1 MMDKNLLVIDNFL
14 DNPDEVRQNALSLN
28 FNKIEKNVPG
38 ARSKALEGNL
48 KKEVEDK
55 LKITFSC
62 EEIKW
67 DLESDSFCFQS
78 CQEGTQTWTHLDNR
92 SEDSAE
98 WSAVLYLT
106 PDAPLDAGTG
116 IFENEDSD
124 MNVAVGNVYNR
135 LVAYRGKRLY
145 HRSILPGFGYDL
157 ESSRLTLTLFF
168 DIMEKNKTEYNFK
181 KDKFTILRNAIDP
194 KVNEFVYN
202 YFLVKRQ
209 VAQTLF
215 EHRYIPP
222 FCEDWGSWEDEQVP
236 NTYAHYADIAMETLL
251 LQTQP
256 KMEKITGLELFP
268 TYSYARIYKKG
279 DILKRHKDRFS
290 CEVSTTAHLGG
301 DPWTIFVEGLGID
314 LNPGDMLIYSG
325 CDLEHWREPFE
336 GEECAQVFLHY
347 NNKASKDSEKNIFD
361 RRKHIGLPSWFK
373 GRL

>member
-1 MMDKNLLVIDNFL
+1 MDKNLLVIDNFL

-55 LKITFSC
+55 LKIAFSC

-181 KDKFTILRNAIDP
+181 KDKFAILRNAIDP
-194 KVNEFVYN
+194 KV
-202 YFLVKRQ
+202 
-209 VAQTLF
+209 
-215 EHRYIPP
+215 I
-222 FCEDWGSWEDEQVP
+222 
-236 NTYAHYADIAMETLL
+236 
-251 LQTQP
+251 
-256 KMEKITGLELFP
+256 
-268 TYSYARIYKKG
+268 
-279 DILKRHKDRFS
+279 
-290 CEVSTTAHLGG
+290 
-301 DPWTIFVEGLGID
+301 
-314 LNPGDMLIYSG
+314 
-325 CDLEHWREPFE
+325 
-336 GEECAQVFLHY
+336 
-347 NNKASKDSEKNIFD
+347 
-361 RRKHIGLPSWFK
+361 
-373 GRL
+373 